1 MAACSAL
8 KNLRVEEMFLAKGN
22 IWKCRMCGEEGVRTA
37 LQTHVLNQHL
47 VPGQVPW
54 RCGGCSSR
62 YLKKKPLKRHQK
74 SKHPEGAKV
83 LRSEE
88 DFVWATF
95 LKKRTAI
102 YSKGYYRRSLISP
115 PPQEAPVLVKVEPV
129 EDDDLGPMPE
139 IALDDGQAEEEV
151 EEEVEPE
158 EQEVADDLEE
168 PEEEVE
174 PEEQEVADD
183 LEEPEVEEEVEPEE
197 QEVDDDLEEPEM
209 EQEVEP
215 EEQEVADDL
224 GPKAALEEPGMK
236 DDLGPMPQIT
246 IEEPNVEGSSN
257 VHSIKKLK
265 GEGPADAESEGVGMA
280 AAIKLACRPY
290 QESIRTLKE
299 DGRRRQREVD
309 SLRQAMTCL
318 REELATLRREVQTRS
333 TRPRSPVRRGH
344 THTPH
349 NRQSSRRPEQRH
361 RSFPDDVSPER
372 GHRRVMFQARR
383 PHYHH

>member
-37 LQTHVLNQHL
+37 LQTHVLNLHL

-74 SKHPEGAKV
+74 SKHPGGAKV

-115 PPQEAPVLVKVEPV
+115 PPQEAPVLVKVELV

-139 IALDDGQAEEEV
+139 ITLDDGQA

-183 LEEPEVEEEVEPEE
+183 LEEPE
-197 QEVDDDLEEPEM
+197 M

-236 DDLGPMPQIT
+236 EEDLGPMPQIT

-257 VHSIKKLK
+257 VPSIKKLK

>member
-1 MAACSAL
+1 MIEMAACSAS

-62 YLKKKPLKRHQK
+62 YLKEKPLKRHQK

-139 IALDDGQAEEEV
+139 IALDDGQTEEEV
-151 EEEVEPE
+151 EPEEQEVTDDLEEPEEEVEPE

-168 PEEEVE
+168 PEVEE
-174 PEEQEVADD
+174 EVADD

-236 DDLGPMPQIT
+236 EDDLGPMPQIT

-257 VHSIKKLK
+257 VPSIKKPK

-280 AAIKLACRPY
+280 AAIKLL
-290 QESIRTLKE
+290 TML
-299 DGRRRQREVD
+299 
-309 SLRQAMTCL
+309 
-318 REELATLRREVQTRS
+318 
-333 TRPRSPVRRGH
+333 
-344 THTPH
+344 
-349 NRQSSRRPEQRH
+349 
-361 RSFPDDVSPER
+361 
-372 GHRRVMFQARR
+372 
-383 PHYHH
+383 